1 MIKCLPLEVVAMDG
15 LVTDGALPP
24 GVIGQGQVMKDA
36 RPAEHMA
43 ASGYLGSSRWVKTAK
58 VDRTNT
64 L

>member
-1 MIKCLPLEVVAMDG
+1 MDG
-15 LVTDGALPP
+15 LVADGALPP
-24 GVIGQGQVMKDA
+24 GVIGQGQVMEDA

-43 ASGYLGSSRWVKTAK
+43 ASGDLGSSRWVKTAK